1 MSTFAQHISSFGT
14 LIDTNSSGARSIKMH
29 SYATP
34 PAPRRPS
41 NLRRGLSID
50 VGEDTKDGDD
60 TEENFIANGEVF
72 IKDNVAINSKGI
84 AVRDNPKT
92 FSLVYEDLEL
102 GDMIG
107 RGCSSVVLHGV
118 HAPTGTVLAL
128 KVINLF
134 DKSRR
139 EQLIRE
145 IMTLYDAKCPNLITF
160 YGAFYREG
168 AITIALEYM
177 DGGSLA
183 NVLSQVGPI
192 PEKVL
197 ASIAFQ
203 ILWGL
208 AYLKHEKKVHRDV
221 KPSNLLINS
230 NGEVKVTDFGVSA
243 ELQSSIAMCGT
254 FVGTFKYMSPERI
267 KNQPYSYPSDIWS
280 FGLVIME
287 CATGLY
293 PFHEHAN
300 CIEMAQTILDTDVP
314 KLPVGKFSPDL
325 IDFCASCLH
334 RDPNH
339 RAAAEVLLGHPWLQ
353 RMGCLQPEVATEIV
367 RYWIDDLTGN
377 PHK

>member
-1 MSTFAQHISSFGT
+1 M
-14 LIDTNSSGARSIKMH
+14 
-29 SYATP
+29 
-34 PAPRRPS
+34 
-41 NLRRGLSID
+41 
-50 VGEDTKDGDD
+50 
-60 TEENFIANGEVF
+60 
-72 IKDNVAINSKGI
+72 
-84 AVRDNPKT
+84 
-92 FSLVYEDLEL
+92 
-102 GDMIG
+102 
-107 RGCSSVVLHGV
+107 
-118 HAPTGTVLAL
+118 
-128 KVINLF
+128 
-134 DKSRR
+134 
-139 EQLIRE
+139 IRE
-145 IMTLYDAKCPNLITF
+145 IMTLYDAQCPNLITF

-192 PEKVL
+192 PERVL

-267 KNQPYSYPSDIWS
+267 RNHPYSYMSDIWS

-300 CIEMAQTILDTDVP
+300 CIEMAQTVLDTDVP
-314 KLPVGKFSPDL
+314 KLPGGKFSPEL
-325 IDFCASCLH
+325 IDFCSSCLH
-334 RDPNH
+334 RDPEN
-339 RAAAEVLLGHPWLQ
+339 RLTAEVLLSHPWLQ
-353 RMGCLQPEVATEIV
+353 TMGISGPEVATVNV
-367 RYWIDDLTGN
+367 RSWIDELTGN
-377 PHK
+377 HK